1 MCGCSRILQETTQIK
16 NVSKQEVVVIHKRP
30 DLGNVHGIKIRIL
43 GKIVGTATIQLM
55 LNSNIYKKE
64 EIKNIVNILW
74 EGDWYHYDAEIHYIP
89 DIVTSGELT
98 IKYEFLDI

>member
-1 MCGCSRILQETTQIK
+1 MFNKSDLIIRLSQIIIIASLMCGCSRILQETIQIK

-30 DLGNVHGIKIRIL
+30 DQENVHGIKIRIL

-64 EIKNIVNILW
+64 EIKNTLNFLW
-74 EGDWYHYDAEIHYIP
+74 ESDWYHYDA
-89 DIVTSGELT
+89 
-98 IKYEFLDI
+98 